1 MRARGEALVRM
12 QGSLIGVG
20 PALRKA
26 RQARR
31 TSLDEASRDTH
42 IRVEYLEAL
51 ENETFSELNGDVY
64 VRGSLRTYATYLG
77 LNPDKVV
84 GAYARNAWGPDLL
97 EELPPP
103 PAKPATSSAPVIRRG
118 RHGVAF
124 GVGSAILLAA
134 VVFGLVSRR
143 DPAPAPLTPS
153 PDAVESACATNGVT
167 VAITATDPITAR
179 ILADGEHVFTGRLHA
194 GETKTWLGDNA
205 LTVRLSRGG
214 AAMVS
219 VDCSSLGLPGTPGQP
234 WEETFTG
241 PAGGSGA
248 GAGTGQGGATSTPA

>member
-26 RQARR
+26 RMARR
-31 TSLDEASRDTH
+31 TSLDEAARDTH
-42 IRVEYLEAL
+42 VRVEYLEAL
-51 ENETFSELNGDVY
+51 EDETFSELNGEVY
-64 VRGSLRTYATYLG
+64 VRACLRTYSTYLG

-84 GAYARNAWGPDLL
+84 TAYARNAWGPDLA
-97 EELPPP
+97 EELPPTP
-103 PAKPATSSAPVIRRG
+103 PAKPVTSSAPVIRRG

-124 GVGSAILLAA
+124 GVGTAVLLAA

-153 PDAVESACATNGVT
+153 PDPVESSCATSGVT
-167 VAITATDPITAR
+167 VAITAQEPLTAR
-179 ILADGEHVFTGRLHA
+179 ILADGEHVFTGRLHP
-194 GETKTWLGDNA
+194 GDTKTWLADSA

-214 AAMVS
+214 AA
-219 VDCSSLGLPGTPGQP
+219 
-234 WEETFTG
+234 
-241 PAGGSGA
+241 
-248 GAGTGQGGATSTPA
+248 

>member
-1 MRARGEALVRM
+1 M

-26 RQARR
+26 RMARR
-31 TSLDEASRDTH
+31 TSLDEAGRDTH

-51 ENETFSELNGDVY
+51 EDETFSDLNGEVY
-64 VRGSLRTYATYLG
+64 VRACLRTYAGYLG

-84 GAYARNAWGPDLL
+84 TAYARNAGGPDLV
-97 EELPPP
+97 EELPPTA
-103 PAKPATSSAPVIRRG
+103 PAKPLTNSAPVIKRG

-124 GVGSAILLAA
+124 GVGTAVLLGA

-153 PDAVESACATNGVT
+153 PDPVESACATSGVT
-167 VAITATDPITAR
+167 VALTATEPLTAR
-179 ILADGEHVFTGRLHA
+179 ILADGQHVFTGRLHP
-194 GETKTWLGDNA
+194 GETKTWLAEDA

-214 AAMVS
+214 AADVS

-234 WEETFTG
+234 WRQTFTG
-241 PAGGSGA
+241 PAGG
-248 GAGTGQGGATSTPA
+248 AGTGGVTSTPA